1 MKIPNEKIEEI
12 RNAVDIVEYIG
23 GFIKLKKRGKNYLGL
38 CPFHNEK
45 TPSFNVSLD
54 KQMYYCFGC
63 QRGGN
68 VFTFIMEYD
77 NISYVEAVT
86 VLAEK
91 TGIPIT
97 KIENNV
103 QESETEIL
111 YSVCTF
117 AAKAF
122 YYNLKTEEGKFAQDY
137 FLKRGFSEKTIT
149 TFGLGY
155 SLRGWESLIEKAKEE
170 GLSLYNL
177 EKVGLL
183 KKRDDGSYYDVFRGR
198 AMFPIFSPLGRVIA
212 FGARKLYDDDPLAKY
227 INSPETPI
235 YQKSKT
241 LYGLW
246 QAKESIREK
255 DFVILVEG
263 YADVISVFQAGI
275 KNVVASSG
283 TALTTEQI
291 QLLSRYTKNIIFLYD
306 ADSAGANAMM
316 RGVDLILENGLDV
329 RVVQLPEGNDPDSFV
344 QKNGVNALHDAIT
357 RATTFLNFKA
367 RMLEREGKFST
378 PEGKAEAIR
387 TLVQTIAKVK
397 DPLRQAFFIKE
408 IAEEYH
414 IYESTLY
421 SELEKWKKK
430 DFTKASF
437 QSNTSNTKKS
447 PEIPQ
452 KNSSTTLPLE
462 EKELLFVLLHSP
474 QTMMPFVFRHLSVD
488 EISHPQIQKIIQL
501 LVDEFDN
508 HGSFDSHQ
516 ILTLLEN
523 DEEKKIFSEVLFS
536 REHEDTRIQRE
547 VGAQERD
554 GRIFEQALGAIKSIK
569 KKKLEQDLQYNR
581 VEIQNALLNGIDTI
595 AFLKEQQ
602 QIIQKIR
609 DVEKYSMKNLQ

>member
-344 QKNGVNALHDAIT
+344 QKNGVNA
-357 RATTFLNFKA
+357 
-367 RMLEREGKFST
+367 
-378 PEGKAEAIR
+378 
-387 TLVQTIAKVK
+387 
-397 DPLRQAFFIKE
+397 
-408 IAEEYH
+408 
-414 IYESTLY
+414 
-421 SELEKWKKK
+421 
-430 DFTKASF
+430 
-437 QSNTSNTKKS
+437 
-447 PEIPQ
+447 
-452 KNSSTTLPLE
+452 
-462 EKELLFVLLHSP
+462 
-474 QTMMPFVFRHLSVD
+474 
-488 EISHPQIQKIIQL
+488 
-501 LVDEFDN
+501 
-508 HGSFDSHQ
+508 
-516 ILTLLEN
+516 
-523 DEEKKIFSEVLFS
+523 
-536 REHEDTRIQRE
+536 
-547 VGAQERD
+547 
-554 GRIFEQALGAIKSIK
+554 
-569 KKKLEQDLQYNR
+569 
-581 VEIQNALLNGIDTI
+581 
-595 AFLKEQQ
+595 
-602 QIIQKIR
+602 
-609 DVEKYSMKNLQ
+609 